1 MAVKKARC
9 RSVLATGTISSPPF
23 NFSLELDQ
31 DYIKFRQKWYL
42 KATKLYCIANVTP
55 LQTVDVILAW
65 LAAEDI
71 GAKKKIQALLADRD
85 ETFQVVKTSL
95 QRSFPPLSP
104 YLSYNLSFLYHTIAR
119 ELMFRTEQLDSM
131 NASEEDE
138 DSVLKDMLTTLLQ
151 HL

>member
-1 MAVKKARC
+1 M
-9 RSVLATGTISSPPF
+9 
-23 NFSLELDQ
+23 
-31 DYIKFRQKWYL
+31 
-42 KATKLYCIANVTP
+42 
-55 LQTVDVILAW
+55 ILAW

-71 GAKKKIQALLADRD
+71 GARKKIQALLADRD
-85 ETFQVVKTSL
+85 ETFQVVKNSL
-95 QRSFPPLSP
+95 QRSFPLSFP
-104 YLSYNLSFLYHTIAR
+104 PPKNLSIPFHKIAQ